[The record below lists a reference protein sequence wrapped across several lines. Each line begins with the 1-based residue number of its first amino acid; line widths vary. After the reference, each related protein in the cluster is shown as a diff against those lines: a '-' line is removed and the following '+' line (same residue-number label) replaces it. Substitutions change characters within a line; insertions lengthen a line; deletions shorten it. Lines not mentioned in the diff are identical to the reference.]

1 MNHFTIP
8 SGSGVQL
15 HCRLWLPEGQPKAV
29 VQIVHGIAEHCGR
42 YDAFACF
49 LTGQGFAVVAED
61 HMGHGRTA
69 LESGGF
75 GIFRGGWQQAVD
87 DVYSLFAEMRG
98 DYPDLPYFLLG
109 HSMGSF
115 LARSFLICYPDA
127 GLSGVILSGTGQQ
140 AEAMLTGGLLVCQA
154 EAMRLGRDSVSPLI
168 QQLIF
173 GTYNQRFAPT
183 RTDNDWICSDPA
195 VVDAYEADPLCG
207 FQASIGLASDMLT
220 GIRFNQK
227 MENLKK
233 MDMHVPVLFF
243 SGMEDPVGNMAKGVR
258 QAAASFREAGVR
270 NIRVRLYEGGRHEML
285 NERNKQQVYEDVLA
299 WLENVLQKQ

>member
-15 HCRLWLPEGQPKAV
+15 HCGLWLPEGQPRAV
-29 VQIVHGIAEHCGR
+29 VQLVHGVAEHIGR
-42 YDAFACF
+42 YDAFARF
-49 LTGQGFAVVAED
+49 LNEQGFVVAAED

-75 GIFRGGWQQAVD
+75 GVFRGGWQQAVD
-87 DVYSLFAEMRG
+87 DVHGLFAEMRT
-98 DYPDLPYFLLG
+98 DWPDLPYFMLG

-115 LARSFLICYPDA
+115 LTRSFLIRFPDA
-127 GLSGVILSGTGQQ
+127 GLAGAILSGTGQQ

-154 EAMRLGRDSVSPLI
+154 EALRLGRDRVSPLI

-173 GTYNQRFAPT
+173 GSYNQHFAPA
-183 RTDNDWICSDPA
+183 RTENDWICSDPA
-195 VVDAYEADPLCG
+195 VVDAYEADALCG
-207 FQASIGLASDMLT
+207 FQVSIGLASDMLT

-227 MENLKK
+227 PENLKK

-243 SGMEDPVGNMAKGVR
+243 SGTEDPVGNMAKGVR
-258 QAAASFREAGVR
+258 EAAISFRDAGVR
-270 NIRVRLYEGGRHEML
+270 NIHVRLYEGGRHEML
-285 NERNKQQVYEDVLA
+285 NERNKEQVWQDVLA
-299 WLENVLQKQ
+299 WLEEVLQK